1 MTRRC
6 AQAGFTLVEVMIALL
21 ITGMIFMGSYAV
33 LSRVTD
39 TAADV
44 EERLQLSQQL
54 RISAWLF
61 KNDLGSVLYSDS
73 NRNAATTFLSFVGG
87 RNRPKDMDTPSD
99 EDVVM
104 AFASA
109 SSLDFRDSFPSM
121 AIVRV
126 EYVLRD
132 DPEHTGEYTLC
143 RREWPYA
150 EMPWRAGKDRPV
162 TDVEIVRRVTDPAIM
177 FFSSTGEATAT
188 WENRSRML
196 SGEWQ
201 IPVQVRL
208 TGQVHGKENRVFP
221 LELVANLPVRAIPP
235 GPLGGQK

>member
-1 MTRRC
+1 MTTR
-6 AQAGFTLVEVMIALL
+6 ATEQGFTLVEVMIALL

-33 LSRVTD
+33 LSRVTE

-44 EERLQLSQQL
+44 EERLQMGQQL
-54 RISAWLF
+54 RISSWFF

-87 RNRPKDMDTPSD
+87 RGRPRDIDTPSD
-99 EDVVM
+99 EDVIL
-104 AFASA
+104 AFAAA
-109 SSLDFRDSFPSM
+109 SGLDFRGTFPSM
-121 AIVRV
+121 SIVRV
-126 EYVLRD
+126 EYLLRD
-132 DPEHTGEYTLC
+132 DPENPGEFTLC

-162 TDVEIVRRVTDPAIM
+162 TDVEIVRRVTEPSIM
-177 FFSSTGEATAT
+177 FFSSTGEATNS

-208 TGQVHGKENRVFP
+208 TARVRGKEKRVFP
-221 LELVANLPVRAIPP
+221 LELVANLPVRAVPP
-235 GPLGGQK
+235 GPQGALR